1 MRRRRFSRDRINVMQ
16 LVWDLGMGGL
26 EKLAIDICSH
36 LPQDQFSSSICV
48 LQPGGAMESRVDP
61 DLVDLLCV
69 QQNYGNDPT
78 VPLRLARL
86 LRNRQIDVLH
96 SHSWG
101 TLLEGILASKL
112 AGVPTVIHSEHSTTD
127 RRRRRII
134 AQRVGWSL
142 VNQVVAVSDAVA
154 DRMTNIVNYPKKNIR
169 VISNGVDLKQ
179 FRRLQTS
186 RRELREEFG
195 MPDVG
200 FLIGM
205 VARFVPFKN
214 HAGVLRALPKLQEAG
229 IDAHLALAG
238 NGPLHEQLKTLSKSL
253 GITDKVHFL
262 GNINQTCRFLNSL
275 DVFVSNSTSGEGLSL
290 AVLEAMACE
299 VPVVAT
305 AVAEHPNVLDDG
317 RAGSLIL
324 PENEDALVEAL
335 LHLAKHPEIMMS
347 IGQAGRR
354 RVFNRY
360 SYDSMMAAYRQLYRQ

>member
-1 MRRRRFSRDRINVMQ
+1 MKHRRFSSGRINVMQ

-36 LPQDQFSSSICV
+36 LPQDQFSGSICV
-48 LQPGGAMESRVDP
+48 LQPGGALESRVDS

-69 QQNYGNDPT
+69 RQNCGNDPT
-78 VPLRLARL
+78 VPFRLARL
-86 LRNRQIDVLH
+86 FRDRQVDVLH

-101 TLLEGILASKL
+101 TLLEGILASRL
-112 AGVPTVIHSEHSTTD
+112 ARVPTVIHSEHSTTD

-134 AQRVGWSL
+134 AQRVGWGL
-142 VNQVVAVSDAVA
+142 VNQVVACSDAVA
-154 DRMTNIVNYPKKNIR
+154 DRMTNIVNYPRKKIR
-169 VISNGVDLKQ
+169 VIPNGVDLKE
-179 FRRLQTS
+179 FRRLNVP
-186 RRELREEFG
+186 RCELREQFG
-195 MPDVG
+195 LSGIG

-214 HAGVLRALPKLQEAG
+214 HAGVLQALPKLHEAG

-238 NGPLHEQLKTLSKSL
+238 SGPLRDQLKNLSESL
-253 GITDKVHFL
+253 GITDRVHFL

-305 AVAEHPNVLDDG
+305 AVAEHSNVLDNG

-324 PENEDALVEAL
+324 PENKEALAEAL
-335 LHLAKHPEIMMS
+335 LDLAKNPEVLTTL
-347 IGQAGRR
+347 GQAGRQ
-354 RVFNRY
+354 RVLDRY
-360 SYDSMMAAYRQLYRQ
+360 SYDSMMKAYQQLYRQ